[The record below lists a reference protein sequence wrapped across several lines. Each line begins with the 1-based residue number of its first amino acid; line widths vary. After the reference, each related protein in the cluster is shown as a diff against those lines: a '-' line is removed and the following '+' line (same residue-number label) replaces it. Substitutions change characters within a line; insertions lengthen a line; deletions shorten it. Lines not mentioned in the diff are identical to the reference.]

1 MSKGNATKL
10 LVLVG
15 FVAVALAVVAY
26 RRWAGPPLVGH
37 SAPDFALPTLTG
49 EEIRLSDL
57 RPKVVVVNFWATW
70 CPPCIEET
78 PSLRRFSEILK
89 DEGVIV
95 VGVSVD
101 EDLDALRK
109 FVAEYELSFPV
120 ARDPK
125 RAVAA
130 RYGTFKFPET
140 YIIDR
145 SGKIA
150 EKIVSAV
157 NWEDPRMVEF
167 VRGLAR
173 AGAR

>member
-1 MSKGNATKL
+1 
-10 LVLVG
+10 
-15 FVAVALAVVAY
+15 
-26 RRWAGPPLVGH
+26 
-37 SAPDFALPTLTG
+37 
-49 EEIRLSDL
+49 
-57 RPKVVVVNFWATW
+57 VVNFWATW

-78 PSLRRFSEILK
+78 PSLRRFSEILR

-101 EDLDALRK
+101 EDPEVLRK
-109 FVAEYELSFPV
+109 FVAQYELSFPI
-120 ARDPK
+120 ARDPN
-125 RAVAA
+125 RTVAA

-145 SGKIA
+145 SGRIA
-150 EKIVSAV
+150 EKIVNAV
-157 NWEDPRMVEF
+157 DWEDARIVEF